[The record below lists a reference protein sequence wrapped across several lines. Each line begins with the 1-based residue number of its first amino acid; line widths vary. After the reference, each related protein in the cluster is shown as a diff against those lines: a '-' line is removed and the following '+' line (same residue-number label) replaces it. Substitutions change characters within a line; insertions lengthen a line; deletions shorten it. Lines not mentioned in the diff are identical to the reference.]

1 MVPGSGR
8 RWTARD
14 AHGAVF
20 DRLPDVG
27 PGVDADDQPAPRPAP
42 GRPSLDGLPV
52 AGLTRRRAAFVL
64 AGVVSAWIILAFA
77 RQVGDAS
84 AATAREAQLRVE
96 NQQIEATVVALQ
108 SELELIQR
116 QAYIEQ
122 QARGYGLGARRERP
136 FVLAPDAGPLPPDA
150 PGSAAL
156 RLGAS
161 APARSPLE
169 SWLSLLF
176 GPASGG

>member
-1 MVPGSGR
+1 MVHGSGR
-8 RWTARD
+8 RRSGGD
-14 AHGAVF
+14 ADGALF
-20 DRLPDVG
+20 DRRSDAGAEPD
-27 PGVDADDQPAPRPAP
+27 PDAELVIAPAPT
-42 GRPSLDGLPV
+42 RPSLDGLSL
-52 AGLTRRRAAFVL
+52 AGLTRRRAAFIL

-84 AATAREAQLRVE
+84 AATARAEQLRVE
-96 NQQIEATVVALQ
+96 NQQIETTVAALQ
-108 SELELIQR
+108 AELELIQR

-136 FVLAPDAGPLPPDA
+136 FVLASDAAPLPADA

-156 RLGAS
+156 RLGAPE
-161 APARSPLE
+161 AERSPFE